1 MWLVPLWRPA
11 ARRARS
17 LATPLATQE
26 RAVPGGDLLPT
37 RWLGIS
43 TLDGGTPA
51 VGIRLVVI
59 RLAVQGAHSTEA
71 VLQHIGQTGPK
82 AMCWSG
88 PGLQTGPKARCWPV
102 LCAAAH
108 SQYWVLVWSG
118 HPAHS
123 YCHVLVCVP
132 ASTAHS
138 LLPTPSLPNGVVN
151 GKIVLIGDK
160 HNRGTNTIFKAVI
173 SIGPK

>member
-1 MWLVPLWRPA
+1 MKSVTTLHFSYCLFFRFTFSHA
-11 ARRARS
+11 LR
-17 LATPLATQE
+17 LTLTPLC
-26 RAVPGGDLLPT
+26 
-37 RWLGIS
+37 S
-43 TLDGGTPA
+43 TT
-51 VGIRLVVI
+51 
-59 RLAVQGAHSTEA
+59 QGAHSTEA
-71 VLQHIGQTGPK
+71 VLQHIGQTGLK

-132 ASTAHS
+132 ASTARS
-138 LLPTPSLPNGVVN
+138 LLPTPSDPAC
-151 GKIVLIGDK
+151 
-160 HNRGTNTIFKAVI
+160 RTE
-173 SIGPK
+173 

>member
-1 MWLVPLWRPA
+1 MSTEA
-11 ARRARS
+11 
-17 LATPLATQE
+17 
-26 RAVPGGDLLPT
+26 
-37 RWLGIS
+37 LGLS
-43 TLDGGTPA
+43 EMVFRLTLHSWEP
-51 VGIRLVVI
+51 I
-59 RLAVQGAHSTEA
+59 QGAHSTEA

-160 HNRGTNTIFKAVI
+160 HNRGTNTIFKSGYLDRTEIVYRSKPGSRQKACAGLSALRCAAVQA
-173 SIGPK
+173 PLVV